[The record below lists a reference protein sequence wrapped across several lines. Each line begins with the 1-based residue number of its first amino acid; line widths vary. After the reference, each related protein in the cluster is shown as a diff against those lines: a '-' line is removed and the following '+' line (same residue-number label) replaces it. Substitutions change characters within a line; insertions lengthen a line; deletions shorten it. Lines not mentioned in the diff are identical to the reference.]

1 MGNNKIQERRD
12 FMKKSAMA
20 GLSLSLLS
28 PTMLFA
34 EKKDKIKLAFIGVG
48 ARGINHVRLATQRK
62 DVIITAI
69 CDIDELVL
77 NRASDMV
84 EKAGGKKPTLFS
96 KGDYA
101 YRELLKGKDIDAVI
115 ISTPWTW
122 HTPMAV
128 DAMNAGIAVGLEV
141 AGAADIQECWD
152 LVETQEKTGTPFM
165 ILENVIYRRDVMA
178 IFNMVKLGMFGEMIH
193 LEGGYQHDL
202 RHVKFNDGKQ
212 IYGGGV
218 EFGEKGTSEAR
229 WRTEHSVKRNGDL
242 YPTHGLGPIHM
253 MTDINRGNRYSY
265 LTSTSSKSRGLHNYI
280 VDHPKGGKSHPN
292 AEVEFNL
299 GDVVTTVI
307 KTVNGETIT
316 LNHDTNLPRPYSL
329 GFRVQG
335 TKGIWM
341 DLNKSLHIEGV
352 SPSHRWES
360 DEPYMKDHDHQL
372 WKKYESQ
379 ATGAGH
385 GGMDFFVINAFIEAL
400 KREAPMPLD
409 VYDCATWSA
418 VTCLSEESIAKGSEP
433 MPFPDFTKGRWI
445 KRKPIFGQNGI
456 Y

>member
-1 MGNNKIQERRD
+1 MHESENKRRE
-12 FMKKSAMA
+12 FIKKSALA
-20 GLSLSLLS
+20 GLSLSLLN
-28 PTMLFA
+28 PVELFA

-48 ARGINHVRLATQRK
+48 ARGITHVKLATERQ
-62 DVIITAI
+62 DVEITAL
-69 CDIDELVL
+69 CDIDETVL
-77 NRASDMV
+77 NKASDMV
-84 EKAGGKKPTLFS
+84 VGAGGKTPTLFS
-96 KGDYA
+96 NGDYA
-101 YRELLKGKDIDAVI
+101 YRDLLKLKNVDAVI
-115 ISTPWTW
+115 ISTPWLW

-128 DAMNAGIAVGLEV
+128 DAMNEGVAVGLEV

-178 IFNMVKLGMFGEMIH
+178 IFNMVKKGMFGEMIH

-202 RHVKFNDGKQ
+202 RAVKFNDGKQ
-212 IYGGGV
+212 LYGGGV
-218 EFGEKGTSEAR
+218 EFGEKGMSEAR
-229 WRTEHSVKRNGDL
+229 WRTAHSVNRNGEL

-265 LTSTSSKSRGLHNYI
+265 LTSTSSKSRGLHDYI
-280 VDHPKGGKSHPN
+280 VNHPKGGEDHPN
-292 AEVEFNL
+292 AKVKFKL
-299 GDVVTTVI
+299 GDIVTTVI

-341 DLNKSLHIEGV
+341 DLNNSLHIEGI
-352 SPSHRWES
+352 SPAHRWES
-360 DEPYMKDHDHQL
+360 DEKYMKEYDHKL

-379 ATGAGH
+379 AAGAGH

-400 KREAPMPLD
+400 KRDAPMPLD

-418 VTCLSEESIAKGSEP
+418 VTCLSEESIAQGSAP
-433 MPFPDFTKGRWI
+433 VPFPDFTKGKWI
-445 KRKPIFGQNGI
+445 KRKPIFGTNDN

>member
-1 MGNNKIQERRD
+1 MISPENNRRA
-12 FMKKSAMA
+12 FIKKSALA
-20 GLSLSLLS
+20 GLSLSLLN
-28 PTMLFA
+28 PIELFA

-48 ARGINHVRLATQRK
+48 ARGTNHVQLALERK
-62 DVIITAI
+62 DVEITAL
-69 CDIDELVL
+69 CDIDEVVL
-77 NRASDMV
+77 NRAANMV
-84 EKAGGKKPTLFS
+84 VKAGGKSPSLFK

-101 YRELLKGKDIDAVI
+101 YRDLLKLENVDAVI
-115 ISTPWTW
+115 ISTPWLW

-128 DAMNAGIAVGLEV
+128 DAMNAGVAVGLEV

-178 IFNMVKLGMFGEMIH
+178 IFNMVKKGMFGEMIH

-202 RHVKFNDGKQ
+202 RAVKFNDGKQ
-212 IYGGGV
+212 LYGGGV
-218 EFGEKGTSEAR
+218 EFGEKGMSEAR
-229 WRTEHSVKRNGDL
+229 WRTQHSINRNGEL

-265 LTSTSSKSRGLHNYI
+265 LTSTASKSRGLHDYI
-280 VDHPKGGKSHPN
+280 VNHPKGGEEHPN
-292 AEVEFNL
+292 ADVEFKL

-316 LNHDTNLPRPYSL
+316 LNHDTSLPRPYSL

-341 DLNKSLHIEGV
+341 DLNNSLHIEGV
-352 SPSHRWES
+352 SPAHKWES
-360 DEPYMKDHDHQL
+360 DENYMKEYDHQL

-379 ATGAGH
+379 AAGAGH

-400 KREAPMPLD
+400 KRDAPMPLD

-418 VTCLSEESIAKGSEP
+418 VTCLSEESIAKGSAP
-433 MPFPDFTKGRWI
+433 VQFPDFTKGKWI
-445 KRKPIFGQNGI
+445 KRKPDFGMNDN